1 MLPCCHAA
9 MLYSFNSINSHFIS
23 MLFRCFFS
31 CFISFVKYVTAFV
44 IANLITWILDFVTLR
59 KEEGEYD
66 IDINYSDYRQT
77 INIIA
82 AYYITDEKYICEMN
96 ACYCECWTNNKHQHS
111 HTLVPAHSARI
122 HSGEI
127 FRLVR
132 WNFFIG
138 NNFNDN
144 NILMYLDL

>member
-1 MLPCCHAA
+1 MLPCFTVSIRSISI
-9 MLYSFNSINSHFIS
+9 SFQCSFV
-23 MLFRCFFS
+23 FFVVV
-31 CFISFVKYVTAFV
+31 CFISSVKYVTAFVV

-96 ACYCECWTNNKHQHS
+96 ACYYVSFGLITNINT
-111 HTLVPAHSARI
+111 HTLSFQHTPHAYTAAKCFV
-122 HSGEI
+122 
-127 FRLVR
+127 
-132 WNFFIG
+132 
-138 NNFNDN
+138 
-144 NILMYLDL
+144 